1 MPSDRSVAKF
11 EKVYGSQP
19 AASFRMISQRFGVWP
34 NGINKCHLDSRMIVY
49 FYCAIHNQT
58 LCRAVNMIKKVFISS
73 SLFIVTPYKIE
84 MVS

>member
-11 EKVYGSQP
+11 EKVYGSQT
-19 AASFRMISQRFGVWP
+19 AANFRMISQLFGRMELISSDL
-34 NGINKCHLDSRMIVY
+34 GSRRIVY

-73 SLFIVTPYKIE
+73 SLSMVTPYKIE